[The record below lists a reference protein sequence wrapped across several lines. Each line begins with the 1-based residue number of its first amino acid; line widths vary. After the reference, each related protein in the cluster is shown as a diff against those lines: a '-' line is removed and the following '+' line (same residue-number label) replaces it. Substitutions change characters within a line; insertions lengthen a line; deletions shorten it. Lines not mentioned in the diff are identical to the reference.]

1 MVHRVLHAPL
11 GFFLRNPVGEILVA
25 FTKENDIMDEQLIDT
40 MHYLGIYGLI
50 ILSTVITVSVTIP
63 MFAVFG
69 GVLIFVTLIMLYFY
83 LPAAA
88 KLKALRIQSAGEQ
101 RLQQLK
107 IERLIETGNFDVC
120 DGWMVGLIM
129 K

>member
-1 MVHRVLHAPL
+1 MKAGQDLHKNMVHRVLHAPL

-50 ILSTVITVSVTIP
+50 ILSTVITVAVTIP

-69 GVLIFVTLIMLYFY
+69 GVLIVITMIMLYFY

-88 KLKALRIQSAGEQ
+88 KLKVLRIESAGES
-101 RLQQLK
+101 LL
-107 IERLIETGNFDVC
+107 GV
-120 DGWMVGLIM
+120 
-129 K
+129 